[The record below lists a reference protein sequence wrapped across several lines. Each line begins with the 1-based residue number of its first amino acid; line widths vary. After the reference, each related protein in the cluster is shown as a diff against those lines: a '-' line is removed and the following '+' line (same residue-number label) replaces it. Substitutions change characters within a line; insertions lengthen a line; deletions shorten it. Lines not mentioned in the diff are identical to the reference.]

1 VGSLR
6 LVLAFAVAGGHALGA
21 FNFPNI
27 FLAGGEAVQIFYMI
41 SGFLIALILRGKYAA
56 SANGNWIFYSNRAV
70 KIFVPYLALL
80 AATVLLSALFY
91 LFTGNA
97 VSLNSFVVE
106 GSTMSLGTWL
116 FAVLTNLFIL
126 GQEWA
131 FLLIYR
137 SGELFFSLHALDQPQ
152 NAAQFTIIGPAWSLS
167 IELAFYAIAPFILRR
182 NVLVIAV
189 VALASSWLRFEAYG
203 RGYYSAATDCRF
215 FPFEL
220 SLFLFG
226 SLSYFLYELLKKRN
240 LHRPALSACLMG
252 LLVVLAALHPR
263 WVDIKPYQFF
273 VLVALLLPALFDFS
287 VRHKWDRWLGELS
300 YPLYLVHWPILGF
313 GFAITQLPH
322 MGSLGQTQA
331 YPYML
336 IAVSLIAA
344 YAINQWIVIP
354 IDSWRQARVRK
365 SATEPNKVAIPAA
378 AQPVVRRS
386 APRGVVTPN

>member
-6 LVLAFAVAGGHALGA
+6 LMLAFAVAGGHALGA

-41 SGFLIALILRGKYAA
+41 SGFLIALILRGKYAD
-56 SANGNWIFYSNRAV
+56 STNGNWIFYSNRAV
-70 KIFVPYLALL
+70 KIFVPYLTLL
-80 AATVLLSALFY
+80 AATVALSALFY
-91 LFTGNA
+91 VFTGNA
-97 VSLNSFVVE
+97 VSLNSFVAE

-137 SGELFFSLHALDQPQ
+137 SSELFFSLHALDQPP
-152 NAAQFTIIGPAWSLS
+152 NAAQFTIIVPAWSLS

-182 NVLVIAV
+182 NFLVIA
-189 VALASSWLRFEAYG
+189 ALAFASNWLRFEAYG

-226 SLSYFLYELLKKRN
+226 SLSYLLYDLLNRRD
-240 LHRPALSACLMG
+240 LFHPALSACLSG
-252 LLVVLAALHPR
+252 LLVVLVALHPR

-273 VLVALLLPALFDFS
+273 VLVALLLPALFDFA

-300 YPLYLVHWPILGF
+300 YPLYLIHWPVLAF
-313 GFAITQLPH
+313 GFTISGLPH
-322 MGSLGQTQA
+322 MEVLRQSLA
-331 YPYML
+331 YPYAL
-336 IAVSLIAA
+336 IAVSLVASN
-344 YAINQWIVIP
+344 AINQWIVNP
-354 IDSWRQARVRK
+354 IDSWRQARIRK
-365 SATEPNKVAIPAA
+365 SAVQPTEVAISTTAR
-378 AQPVVRRS
+378 PVT
-386 APRGVVTPN
+386 G